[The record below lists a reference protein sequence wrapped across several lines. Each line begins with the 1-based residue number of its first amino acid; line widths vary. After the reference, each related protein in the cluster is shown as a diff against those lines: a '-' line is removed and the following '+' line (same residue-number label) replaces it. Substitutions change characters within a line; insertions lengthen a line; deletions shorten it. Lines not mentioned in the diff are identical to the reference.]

1 MTPSQPIR
9 AIRARHAIACLAALA
24 LSLAA
29 CSNANP
35 PASPSSSA
43 ASGTEAAPTA
53 TPAPTP
59 TPVPTATP
67 APTITPTLRVAAAP
81 SPGPIG
87 TLPPPANRPQTIH
100 LILHPYGDEE
110 ISVDRA
116 VTGCR
121 TEYCQGD
128 YRLGVDPLFGAAT
141 GKQVGTLAYME
152 FVVTTDD
159 PLWLSPANTITLEGR
174 GQIVFSELLHD
185 DGSGRPA
192 TGAILGGTG
201 EFTGATGYV
210 TSRSLGGHGD
220 FVITITK

>member
-1 MTPSQPIR
+1 MTPCQPIR

-35 PASPSSSA
+35 PASPSLSA
-43 ASGTEAAPTA
+43 ASGAEAAPTA
-53 TPAPTP
+53 TPAPAATSA
-59 TPVPTATP
+59 PTATP
-67 APTITPTLRVAAAP
+67 TPRVAATP

-100 LILHPYGDEE
+100 LILHPYGDQE

-121 TEYCQGD
+121 MEYCQGD

-141 GKQVGTLAYME
+141 GKQVGTLAYVE

-220 FVITITK
+220 FVITITR